1 MLWGTSEQSDFFARI
16 DRWKQEVVENTL
28 QAATQGRSH
37 NHEAHHMKLR
47 SRATRPALAEVSGN
61 PSSRKRKASAMAD
74 VPPKKYGKKAVM
86 DENAEGVA
94 RRPGRGRPPKVRQID
109 SSAEPAKQSASR
121 PQGQSTN
128 NAGLASIREPSLP
141 IRTELPP
148 SIWSPSRPAS
158 PRKAG
163 ASPSKKGQI
172 TLDKPMSEAAID
184 MDYLSRCDPAVHL
197 ITIRELKMEGIGIPA
212 PVDGLFRKLQGV
224 PLGVIP
230 RALKVFSSSQR

>member
-1 MLWGTSEQSDFFARI
+1 MLWGASEQFDFLERI
-16 DRWKQEVVENTL
+16 DRWKQEVVNNTL
-28 QAATQGRSH
+28 QISTQGRLQKY
-37 NHEAHHMKLR
+37 EAHHMKLR
-47 SRATRPALAEVSGN
+47 SRDTRPALAEVSGN
-61 PSSRKRKASAMAD
+61 PSSRKRKASTMAD
-74 VPPKKYGKKAVM
+74 APPKKYGKKAVM

-94 RRPGRGRPPKVRQID
+94 PRPRRGRPPKTQQHD
-109 SSAEPAKQSASR
+109 NEAEMKQSPFR
-121 PQGQSTN
+121 PHGQLTN
-128 NAGLASIREPSLP
+128 NAERARRREPSLP

-148 SIWSPSRPAS
+148 SIWSPSRSSS
-158 PRKAG
+158 PRK

-197 ITIRELKMEGIGIPA
+197 ITFRELKLEGIGIPL

-230 RALKVFSSSQR
+230 HELKVSSSSQR